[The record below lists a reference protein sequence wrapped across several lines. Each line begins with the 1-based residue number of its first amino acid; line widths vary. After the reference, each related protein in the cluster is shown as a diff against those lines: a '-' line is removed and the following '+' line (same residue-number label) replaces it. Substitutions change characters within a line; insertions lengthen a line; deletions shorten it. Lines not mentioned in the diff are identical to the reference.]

1 MHTLTCQKVA
11 QQVSFWKLRPIYI
24 FLRIDRCQ
32 PESDADHWKLFINI
46 ASKMCICI
54 LIQLDIVVLA
64 NIRRDQHR
72 LGPSNNSKIIS
83 LAKCF
88 RKYHSALVTSCLYSQ
103 ISSFPIWMKFYIFP
117 CESASWL
124 DAPGRVS
131 RYCLQSSPLRALLH
145 HHGPEAARRGESFA
159 RANIRVLS
167 AVVIVTLLNFSPSS
181 SLFRQEEVAFVAPF
195 SSNGRW
201 PNTVDSLTWWA
212 DRKLSLS
219 PYGSQ
224 TDADSSHIIQNIN
237 IAMQIAFGTR

>member
-1 MHTLTCQKVA
+1 
-11 QQVSFWKLRPIYI
+11 
-24 FLRIDRCQ
+24 
-32 PESDADHWKLFINI
+32 
-46 ASKMCICI
+46 MCICI